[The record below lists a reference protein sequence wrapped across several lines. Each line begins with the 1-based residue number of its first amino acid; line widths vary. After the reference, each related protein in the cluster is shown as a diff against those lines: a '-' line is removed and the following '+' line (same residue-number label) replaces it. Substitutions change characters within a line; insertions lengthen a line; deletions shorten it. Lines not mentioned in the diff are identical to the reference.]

1 MENQIDVARTKKI
14 VDVPTNAQIR
24 VDWQDYPENRTL
36 ETINRVKT
44 YFSEKYGLPKSSI
57 KINFIPILKNSVGK
71 VVDITDGLIDN
82 IMDTAYQ
89 RKLFTQWIEIN
100 GVDIDFDR
108 LCRLDE
114 KVNDV
119 LVNLGEEDIRYRRW
133 SINKLWIDNF
143 LSFGDGN
150 IVDYDN
156 LKGLTIVNSLPA
168 NQGGKT
174 IFSIDSLLFL
184 FFGKT
189 TKTDT
194 ASEIFNTFTDKD
206 EVVVGGE
213 INIDGEEYII
223 ERKLFRKKTKTGN
236 YKTSSELNF
245 YRVLS
250 DGTHE
255 NLEGEQRRETD
266 KLISETIGTFDD
278 FMLTIVATAKNLED
292 LLETKPTQR
301 GRLLTKFIGL
311 EIIEKKEEINK
322 GLMSDF
328 KSKMKSNVY
337 NTKELEFEI
346 EDNIEKIKEN
356 NSEIKNNKSKLEK
369 VDGEISEANSK
380 KEELLSEK
388 YIIDD
393 EVSNVNPKTL
403 QDEIDTLTNEGVEK
417 KESLDSIIKSISK
430 IKKVDYDEDLHD
442 DIRKQEREIVLDK
455 GKKEGE
461 IERVTELIK
470 NLEEG
475 EICPTCKRALE
486 EVDHSKEIKEEK
498 DKLKELENL
507 LKVVVKDFNKITK
520 ELERQSNLKSNSD
533 EKDRLDL
540 SKDRLEI
547 EIEGLRVDLKEKL
560 NLKKSYERNVD
571 YIEKNRNLESK
582 ILGYNQLIEKLNK
595 KRDGIRNEISDL
607 KNDSKQKREK
617 NVENEKIIQQ
627 ILREEEVLKI
637 FEIYNRMIGKNG
649 ISKLVLSSVI
659 PIINYE
665 LDRLLDEVCDFQ
677 VQLEINDKNEVDFN
691 IVKKDVTKKLKS
703 GSGLETTL
711 ASLALRCVLGRIS
724 TLPKPNIIVFD
735 EVLGKVANI
744 NLDYVKIFFDKI
756 KKMYEV
762 ILLITHNPITQDWG
776 DKIITIEKNND
787 VSSLQI
793 K

>member
-356 NSEIKNNKSKLEK
+356 NSEIKDNKSKLEK

-691 IVKKDVTKKLKS
+691 IVKRDVTKKLKS